1 MDKQKKRNL
10 RSMLISV
17 GVIIIALL
25 LVWFGGNM
33 VINQLEHTGMVTPMD
48 VQSTIQLTSKYFIP
62 LAVILVLIIL
72 AIIVFWNKSRKFN
85 FWLKWE
91 SFVTFLVALVLTLN
105 VVVFEPMQALMN
117 VNFAKVNQV
126 SAKTV
131 NEGKEVTDQIG
142 NEGTVLLK
150 NQNNYLPIKAQNIN
164 VFGWASSNPLYGG
177 TGSGAGNTINATDI
191 YQSLNDAGFK
201 TNNQLLNFY
210 KKYRKDRSVVS
221 MMAQDWTLPEPKVS
235 QYSSQ
240 MMNHAKSFSDTA
252 MVVIA
257 RSGGEGS
264 DLPTNMG
271 KLPGPAGMSKGATYK
286 GNKGDFKNGDTYLQL
301 SKTERNML
309 SMVNKNFKNVIVLIN
324 SSNPMELGFLNHYS
338 HIKSA
343 LLMSAPGMTGFSALG
358 KILKG
363 QVNPSGRTADTFVYD
378 LKKTP
383 TFNNFGD
390 FKYAN
395 EKGMISYANYVENI
409 YVGYKYWETKY
420 LNNNSG
426 YNKAVQF
433 PFGYGL
439 SYTNFSQRMSN
450 LKTNFKTGKM
460 SFDVTVKNTGKRA
473 GKDVVQAYYSA
484 PYKNG
489 GIEKAATNLLDFQK
503 TKNLKPGESQTVHF
517 SFNQADLASWDSK
530 NGGAYVLDQGRYQI
544 QIKNNSHDVLGT
556 RSFNLNKEVVYNSD
570 NKRPTDK
577 VAAKDEFQDAQGKV
591 TYLSRKNNFA
601 NYNEATKAP
610 GQENLPASVLKTAT
624 VAQNPNYGKAP
635 KATGKMPALKQRNN
649 IELSDLRGKSYD
661 DPMWNKLLDEMS
673 VKDLGKVITYG
684 GYQTF
689 RIPRVKKLET
699 YDFDGPSGLSS
710 TFVKMNTTLFPG
722 AEMIACTWNK
732 DIAHHRGKVVGE
744 QGKQSGVY
752 GWYGPAM
759 NIHRSAFGGR
769 DFEYYSE
776 DPILSGNMA
785 ANEIAGARSQGVY
798 SYMKHFAMNNQ
809 ETNRNN
815 SLMEWNTEQSIRETY
830 LKSFEMAAKQGGARA
845 AMTAFS
851 FIGNKWCGANSHL
864 LQNVMRGEW
873 GFRGFAETDYFM
885 GHNLSGMNA
894 DTAIA
899 NGNDLML
906 STTGVGANVQYTNNP
921 TQVRYMKQAAHN
933 IMYTVVNSGAY
944 AKKNY
949 SHGQSTLLPYQKSF
963 ITYFV
968 IAYIVIGLIQVL
980 AIFLY
985 RRKYV
990 KKN

>member
-25 LVWFGGNM
+25 LVWFGGQM
-33 VINQLEHTGMVTPMD
+33 IINQLEHTGMVTPMD
-48 VQSTIQLTSKYFIP
+48 VQSTITLTSKYFIP
-62 LAVILVLIIL
+62 LAVILVLIVL
-72 AIIVFWNKSRKFN
+72 ALIICWNRSRKFN

-91 SFVTFLVALVLTLN
+91 SFVVFLVALVLTLN

-117 VNFAKVNQV
+117 VNFAKINQV
-126 SAKTV
+126 SAKAV
-131 NEGKEVTDQIG
+131 NTGKAVTDQIA

-150 NQNNYLPIKAQNIN
+150 NDHNYLPIKTQNIN
-164 VFGWASSNPLYGG
+164 VFGWASTNPLYGG
-177 TGSGAGNTINATDI
+177 SGSGAGNTSNATDI
-191 YQSLNDAGFK
+191 YASLEQAGFK
-201 TNNQLLNFY
+201 TNHQLLNFY
-210 KKYRKDRSVVS
+210 HNYHEGRPEIS
-221 MMAQDWTLPEPKVS
+221 MLKQDWTLPEPSVNK
-235 QYSSQ
+235 YSSKL
-240 MMNHAKSFSDTA
+240 MNHAKDFSKTA
-252 MVVIA
+252 LVVIA
-257 RSGGEGS
+257 RSGGEGA

-271 KLPGPAGMSKGATYK
+271 KLPKGMSYK

-324 SSNPMELGFLNHYS
+324 SSNPMELGFLNQYN

-363 QVNPSGRTADTFVYD
+363 EVNPSGRTPDTYVYD

-390 FKYAN
+390 FKYTN
-395 EKGMISYANYVENI
+395 EKGTSFVNYVENI
-409 YVGYKYWETKY
+409 YVGYKYYETKY
-420 LNNNSG
+420 LNNNKG

-439 SYTNFSQRMSN
+439 SYTKFSQRMSN
-450 LKTNFKTGKM
+450 LNTNFKTGKI

-473 GKDVVQAYYSA
+473 GKDVVQAYYTA

-489 GIEKAATNLLDFQK
+489 GIEKSATNLLDFGK
-503 TKNLKPGESQTVHF
+503 TKNLKPGENQTLHF
-517 SFNQADLASWDSK
+517 SFNQADLASWDSN
-530 NGGAYVLDQGRYQI
+530 NGGAYILDSGRYQI
-544 QIKNNSHDVLGT
+544 QIKNNSHNVISS
-556 RSFNLNKEVVYNSD
+556 RSFNLNKKVVYD
-570 NKRPTDK
+570 AANKRPSDK
-577 VAAKDEFQDAQGKV
+577 KAAKNEFQYAKGNV
-591 TYLSRKNNFA
+591 TYLSRKDNFA
-601 NYNEATKAP
+601 NFNKATAAP
-610 GQENLPASVLKTAT
+610 KPQALSQKVRDDAT
-624 VAQNPNYGKAP
+624 IVSNKSYGTAP
-635 KATGKMPALKQRNN
+635 KAVGKMPSQKQNN
-649 IELSDLRGKSYD
+649 GIELSDLRGKSYD
-661 DPMWNKLLDEMS
+661 DPMWNKLLDQMS
-673 VKDLGKVITYG
+673 AKDMGKVITYG

-689 RIPRVKKLET
+689 RIPSVKKVET

-710 TFVKMNTTLFPG
+710 TFVKMNTTMFPG
-722 AEMIACTWNK
+722 AEMIASTWNK
-732 DIAHHRGKVVGE
+732 DLAHKRGKTVGE
-744 QGKQSGVY
+744 QGKQAGVF

-776 DPILSGNMA
+776 DPTLSGNMA
-785 ANEIAGARSQGVY
+785 ANEIAGAKSEGVY

-809 ETNRNN
+809 ETNRIAG
-815 SLMEWNTEQSIRETY
+815 LMEWDTEQSIRETY
-830 LKSFEMAAKQGGARA
+830 LKSFEMATKKGGARA
-845 AMTAFS
+845 AMTAFN
-851 FIGNKWCGANSHL
+851 FIGNRWCGANKEL

-873 GFRGFAETDYFM
+873 GFRGFAETDYFVAK
-885 GHNLSGMNA
+885 GVMNA
-894 DTAIA
+894 DAAIA

-906 STTGVGANVQYTNNP
+906 STTGVGANVQYQNNP
-921 TQVRYMKQAAHN
+921 TQVRYMRKAAHN
-933 IMYTVVNSGAY
+933 IMYTVVNSDAY
-944 AKKNY
+944 AKDNY
-949 SHGQSTLLPYQKSF
+949 KHGQSTLLPYQKTF

-968 IAYIVIGLIQVL
+968 TAYVVIALIQLL